1 MAELVHAL
9 HHDPFAPV
17 LFNSPAVEL
26 TEEQKQYMWE
36 IIQIGA
42 SDSRFAQKTYNSIIV
57 ILTAGSQPLPEVTS
71 LSPNTAALGSE
82 SFTLTVSG
90 KNFDPEAKIV
100 WNGAVEPT
108 VFVSDSQLT
117 TGVNMGTAE
126 AAVSIPVQVQNENG
140 SLSNTQ
146 LFELTPAN
154 PVAQDVIRNLGD
166 QNKSV
171 TVSKSVEVKK

>member
-1 MAELVHAL
+1 MAELVRPL

-17 LFNSPAVEL
+17 LFSSPALEL

-36 IIQIGA
+36 IIQLGA

-57 ILTAGSQPLPEVTS
+57 ILTHGSQPLPQVNSISPTS
-71 LSPNTAALGSE
+71 AALGSE
-82 SFTLTVSG
+82 SFDLHVSG
-90 KNFDPEAKIV
+90 ANFDPEAKIV

-108 VFVSDSQLT
+108 TFVSETELT

-126 AAVSIPVQVQNENG
+126 QAVQVPVQVQNENG
-140 SLSNTQ
+140 ALSNTQ
-146 LFELTPAN
+146 LFEFTPAA
-154 PVAQDVIRNLGD
+154 PTGLGVTERLGE

-171 TVSKSVEVKK
+171 TVKK

>member
-1 MAELVHAL
+1 MDLVRPL

-17 LFNSPAVEL
+17 LFSSPALEL

-36 IIQIGA
+36 IVQVGA
-42 SDSRFAQKTYNSIIV
+42 SDSRFAQKMYNGIIV
-57 ILTAGSQPLPEVTS
+57 VLTTGTTPLPEVTS

-82 SFTLTVSG
+82 SFTIHVTG

-100 WNGAVEPT
+100 WNGALEPT
-108 VFVSDSQLT
+108 TFVSPTELT

-126 AAVSIPVQVQNENG
+126 VAMPIPVQVQNENG

-146 LFELTPAN
+146 IFELTPAV
-154 PVAQDVIRNLGD
+154 PAAQDVIKNLGE
-166 QNKSV
+166 QNKSAH
-171 TVSKSVEVKK
+171 SQSQAKK